1 MKPVRI
7 SRLKRMGQSPA
18 HYRGAE
24 DMDEYHLERGD
35 AVHSIVLGGKKVV
48 AYPGP
53 VRRGKEFEAFRAA
66 HPGEIILTK
75 AEEAKANAMAEAVM
89 RHGPAVEVLAGR
101 AEVELDWKFLG
112 RACQSHIDVLEPR
125 GRHITELKTTRCA
138 AKSAFEW
145 QALKLGYNAQV
156 AFYDEAVRSSGLGRP
171 EAHYFVAVESAP
183 PYVVAVRRLTDRA
196 LEQGRRA
203 FRLWFERLLA
213 CEAADHWP
221 GYCEAIEDHDNPVED
236 DLDLVFPAE
245 ANDDDD
251 AEAA

>member
-7 SRLKRMGQSPA
+7 SRLKRIGQSPA
-18 HYRGAE
+18 HYKGAE

-35 AVHSIVLGGKKVV
+35 AVHSIVLGGRKVV

-53 VRRGKEFEAFRAA
+53 VRRGKEFDAFAAA
-66 HPGEIILTK
+66 HKGDIILTK
-75 AEEAKANAMAEAVM
+75 AEEAKANAMAEAVL
-89 RHGPAVEVLAGR
+89 RNTNAVEVLAGIT
-101 AEVELDWKFLG
+101 EVEIDWSLLG
-112 RACQSHIDVLEPR
+112 RRCQSHLDVLGPH
-125 GRHITELKTTRCA
+125 GKHITELKTTKCA
-138 AKSAFEW
+138 AKTAFEW

-156 AFYDEAVRSSGLGRP
+156 AFYDEAVRSSGRGQP

-203 FRLWFERLLA
+203 FRLWFERLLT

-236 DLDLVFPAE
+236 EVELVFPA
-245 ANDDDD
+245 AADDD